1 MPQNHQPTEAEAQD
15 AMNFATAAL
24 RLSGGE
30 LDADAE
36 ALSLRFA
43 RGEISIDDAL
53 AEARDRIL
61 GDTSQR

>member
-1 MPQNHQPTEAEAQD
+1 MPQNHRSTEAEAQE

-36 ALSLRFA
+36 ALSLRYA

-53 AEARDRIL
+53 AAARERIL
-61 GDTSQR
+61 GDSQR